1 MDNSTI
7 SRADAVDVSP
17 TVVKDADSK
26 VEARAAPATEIDFE
40 EEAST
45 PILYSKRSIFFMVIF
60 SGLAI
65 GSDAYN
71 SALMGQLLL
80 LLTAL
85 YPNTLNVATQSQL
98 TNAFIIGL
106 ILGMLAFGFLS
117 DRLGRKSGAVLTTLF
132 LSVGII
138 MTAVSHGTSDK
149 GLFWMLTI
157 SRGIAGFGAGGEYPV
172 SGAGTAESTDDSAR
186 ARKHRGFIFAMVAD
200 VSASLGFVFSGLV
213 PLLLLLC
220 FHEREEHYEKVWRIA
235 FALGL
240 IPPISIFWFRYRMAM
255 SSAERRNSS
264 RKQMMPFHLAVRRY
278 WRPLLGSAGAWF
290 IYNYIAYPFGLF
302 SSTISASVGAGDT
315 LVKSYGW
322 GTLINCF
329 YLPGGFI
336 GGYLSDK
343 IGRRRTMALGFG
355 LQAILGFIMGGAL
368 EHIQHRTGLFI
379 VLYGLF
385 LTLGEVG
392 PGATIVATSSEFFPT
407 SIRGQMLGLCAA
419 ISKAG
424 AAIGTSVFKPILL
437 SYGDDTVRGN
447 QAVFLIGSGFAV
459 LGMLVAWFLIPSQTP
474 DLVKEDED
482 WKVYLRDRGYEIEW
496 GDNAAKDPSKV
507 TFDAVRDKVV

>member
-1 MDNSTI
+1 MEVTQAPERSAASERDT
-7 SRADAVDVSP
+7 
-17 TVVKDADSK
+17 VKDGETTLEKQQS
-26 VEARAAPATEIDFE
+26 PEITFDVE
-40 EEAST
+40 EERA
-45 PILYSKRSIFFMVIF
+45 PILYSKKSIGFMVLF

-80 LLTAL
+80 LLTL
-85 YPNTLNVATQSQL
+85 IYPESLTVATQAQL

-106 ILGMLAFGFLS
+106 ILGMLTFGFVS
-117 DRLGRKSGAVLTTLF
+117 DRLGRKAGAVLTTLF

-138 MTAVSHGTSDK
+138 MTAVSHGTNDK

-172 SGAGTAESTDDSAR
+172 SGAGTAESTDDSER

-220 FHEREEHYEKVWRIA
+220 FKQEESQYENVWRIS
-235 FALGL
+235 FALGI
-240 IPPISIFWFRYRMAM
+240 IPPVSIFWFRYRMAM

-264 RKQMMPFHLAVRRY
+264 RKTILPYTLIFKRY
-278 WRPLLGSAGAWF
+278 WRPLMGSACAWF
-290 IYNYIAYPFGLF
+290 IYNYVAYPFGLF
-302 SSTISASVGAGDT
+302 SSTIAANVNAGDS
-315 LVKSYGW
+315 LIKSYGW

-329 YLPGGFI
+329 YIPGGFI

-343 IGRRRTMALGFG
+343 IGRRQTMALGFG

-368 EHIQHRTGLFI
+368 EHIQKHTGLFI

-419 ISKAG
+419 FSKAG
-424 AAIGTSVFKPILL
+424 AAIGTSVFKPILA
-437 SYGDDTVRGN
+437 SYGDNTFKGN
-447 QAVFLIGSGFAV
+447 QAVFLIGSGFSV
-459 LGMLVAWFLIPSQTP
+459 LGMLVAWFFIPANAPNLQE
-474 DLVKEDED
+474 EDD
-482 WKVYLRDRGYEIEW
+482 NWKVYLRDAGYEIEW
-496 GDNAAKDPSKV
+496 GDSKAVDPAKVK
-507 TFDAVRDKVV
+507 FDAVRDKAV